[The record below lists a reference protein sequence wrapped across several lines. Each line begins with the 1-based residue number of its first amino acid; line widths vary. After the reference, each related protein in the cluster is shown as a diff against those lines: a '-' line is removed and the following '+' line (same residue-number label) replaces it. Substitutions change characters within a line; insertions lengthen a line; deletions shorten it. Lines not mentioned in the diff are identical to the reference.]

1 MLADG
6 SDKEGFF
13 DLGIYWK
20 SPTEGCSEIEVQQ
33 IALSSDNK
41 QYGPTK
47 NAFVIR
53 GKNYPSESILEDWY
67 EEKYGDTWSVTDS
80 STTTVGYVYD

>member
-1 MLADG
+1 MLVDG

-20 SPTEGCSEIEVQQ
+20 SPFEGCSEIEVEQLT
-33 IALSSDNK
+33 LSSDNP

-53 GKNYPSESILEDWY
+53 GKNYPS
-67 EEKYGDTWSVTDS
+67 
-80 STTTVGYVYD
+80 